1 MKKNFWLDVVLFISA
16 LICIVTG
23 ILMDFHVVPG
33 GREVRHFVRV
43 AHTYT
48 GYIMAVG
55 VVIHIFWHANWIQSA
70 AKNIFRKKSEDK
82 L

>member
-1 MKKNFWLDVVLFISA
+1 MAKKSLFTEFKEFAFKGNVV
-16 LICIVTG
+16 
-23 ILMDFHVVPG
+23 D
-33 GREVRHFVRV
+33 
-43 AHTYT
+43 
-48 GYIMAVG
+48 MAVG